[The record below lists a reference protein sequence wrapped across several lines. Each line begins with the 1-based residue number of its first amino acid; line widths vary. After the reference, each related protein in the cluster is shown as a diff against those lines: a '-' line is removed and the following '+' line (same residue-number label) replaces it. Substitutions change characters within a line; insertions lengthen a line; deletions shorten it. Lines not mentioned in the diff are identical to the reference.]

1 MRTRSLIVLTISLL
15 FALAAA
21 PVHPQATFDPVNDDT
36 DLFMMNPAIDPVAP
50 NILII
55 IDNTANWSSVFAAE
69 KTALVQVVGAL
80 SDNVNIGLMLYTQTG
95 ASAVEPGYGN
105 IDGGYPLYGIRAVGP
120 ESATSVA
127 NRTVLNTIVN
137 GFDGNTEKSNNT
149 ALSLAMYEAYA
160 YFKGIVGNAGRSQK
174 RRDYNGS
181 SVNPAGARPGNSFA
195 SSPATVYTSPITNV
209 CQKNYIIYISNGPA
223 NENTT
228 NLTTSKTLLDTFSPG
243 MTQIPV
249 SVSGGKAISEWA
261 DEYALALNNADLDG
275 DTTNGVR
282 QNIRTYTIEVN
293 PGSNSSDLEMTAYL
307 KSMANQGSGK
317 YFGVSSGGGGA
328 DIVAA
333 LTAILNEIQSVN
345 SVFAAATLP
354 VSVNVRGTNLNQVYV
369 GMFRPDGERDPRWLG
384 NLKLYNLGFDD
395 VEGVFLSDAA
405 TPPKNAV
412 NPQSGF
418 ITKDAV
424 SFWTRT
430 SSFWGYRPA
439 ADNGVG
445 GASDAPD
452 GDLIE
457 KGGVAQ
463 QLRTAFATD
472 QSTRNV
478 YTCTGACVA
487 GSLLSATPFATSN
500 TDINAGSLGLTSRVV
515 TPLTALQTKAISS
528 LTDRLGANLINV
540 TSTPIS
546 ATLANGGTT
555 LAVTSLTTA
564 DSQPVTKLDARPS
577 ATGAIA
583 TIQRSGGKW
592 VFIPTPANATLAIGN
607 CLYFD
612 NTGSALL
619 DTKVTAITSTGSYV
633 YLGNTVTGYNF
644 DGGALGLPNSATFSS
659 GSYWRLLSSG
669 AGCPSGPT
677 GTVATATVANMTYAV
692 GDNVTIAGAT
702 PTAFNGTFS
711 VTSVDTVN
719 KTFTYGL
726 LSAEGLAAP
735 AVAGGTITVTA
746 TSTTA
751 TAVTGT
757 TAHGYIV
764 GDRVAIYGANPD
776 PAKYYDGTALPACS
790 ASNNSYNGLFTVTA
804 VPTTTSFRFRVAC
817 PLPPNTS
824 TSVKAT
830 KGAGNIVTV
839 TTTVPTG
846 LSAGQ
851 QVVISG
857 ANPPEYNGTFTVV
870 SGTGGTTLTYDV
882 TQGAANPQPSANLP
896 PDTSASTT
904 VSANTTGSLVT
915 VTASNHSLGAT
926 GSSVNIIIEG
936 SVTNSPLTNSGAGN
950 SSWSATVVDANTLT
964 YNLSCTAGV
973 DCPSPSG
980 IYTLRPASGTGRAYA
995 NLPAH
1000 GYATG
1005 DPVIISGAIPTAYNG
1020 TYTITRIDVDNFTYT
1035 GMASNPDVD
1044 GLNGS
1049 TGAST
1054 ASAFASIETTTAV
1067 ARSVAHGFAGTDLVT
1082 ITGASPAEFNVT
1094 NAAIVVIDSNTFSY
1108 TISVKR
1114 GNATGSIRAS
1124 LPTGSSTASDDLIN
1138 WVRGRDNFEDENVNG
1153 SATDVRASIHSDVLH
1168 SQPAVINFNRFGDD
1182 NDVFV
1187 FYGSNDAMIR
1197 AVKGGFASDASQT
1210 IQPGQE
1216 AWSFVAAEFFTK
1228 LPRQQKNFPPISS
1241 TDKRD
1246 YFADGNFTSFVLDG
1260 NGDGAISSATS
1271 SDKAYVYA
1279 VMRRGGR
1286 FTYAFNVTD
1295 PQAPRLLW
1303 KIDNGTTGFAE
1314 LGQTWSEARVVNRIN
1329 ATAFP
1334 VAIFGAGYDAQ
1345 IEDIPASSIT
1355 GVTADTVTTASGTF
1369 TRSMGRGIYMVNAET
1384 GALVWRA
1391 LGRSPGDGLT
1401 APTVIVPGMDCSI
1414 ASDVATLSNLGGFVT
1429 NRGYVGDTCGNLWRV
1444 DFDAVDPNDWTVT
1457 KVAAI
1462 GNWSVAGDRRKFLYP
1477 PDVVSGDGYDAVLVG
1492 SGDREHP
1499 FDTTVNNRMY
1509 MFKDIGTGTVPV
1521 TGDVS
1526 TRPALSPAGTNA
1538 TLTESALADVTTDC
1552 IQDASAC
1559 PTGVT
1564 PDIALDQLNSA
1575 SGWFIRLSAG
1585 EKVVSGAVT
1594 LGGTTF
1600 FNTNLPTT
1608 VSSASCSNLGEA
1620 RQYQVDFRNAS
1631 AVLNLDSGNAGLTA
1645 ADRYSVNE
1653 AGGYLP
1659 TGVPVVVKDGDL
1671 YKQALCSG
1679 VNCED
1684 AKGVALQTRMRTYWY
1699 KEID

>member
-1 MRTRSLIVLTISLL
+1 MRTRSLIVLILSLL
-15 FALAAA
+15 FVLAAA

-36 DLFMMNPAIDPVAP
+36 DLFLMNPAIDPVAP
-50 NILII
+50 NILVI
-55 IDNTANWSSVFAAE
+55 IDNTANWSSVFLAE

-80 SDNVNIGLMLYTQTG
+80 SENVNVGLMLYTQTG
-95 ASAVEPGYGN
+95 SAVEPGYSN
-105 IDGGYPLYGIRAVGP
+105 TDGGYPLYGIRAVGP
-120 ESATSVA
+120 DNATSVA
-127 NRTVLNTIVN
+127 NRTVLNDIVN

-149 ALSLAMYEAYA
+149 ALNLAMYEAYA
-160 YFKGIVGNAGRSQK
+160 YFKGGITPNAGRSQK
-174 RRDYNGS
+174 RRDYSGS

-195 SSPATVYTSPITNV
+195 GASNTAYTSPITNV

-223 NENTT
+223 NDNAA
-228 NLTTSKTLLDTFSPG
+228 NLTQAKTLLDTFSPG

-249 SVSGGKAISEWA
+249 SVSGAKAMSEWA

-282 QNIRTYTIEVN
+282 QNVRTYTIEVN

-333 LTAILNEIQSVN
+333 LKAILNEIQSVN

-369 GMFRPDGERDPRWLG
+369 GMFRPDGERDPRWFG

-424 SFWTRT
+424 SFWTGT
-430 SSFWGYRPA
+430 STFWDFRPA

-463 QLRTAFATD
+463 RLRTAFATD

-478 YTCTGACVA
+478 YTCTGTCAA

-500 TDINAGSLGLTSRVV
+500 TDINGGSLGLTSRVV
-515 TPLTALQTKAISS
+515 TPLSALQTKSIAA
-528 LTDRLGANLINV
+528 LTDRLSANLINV
-540 TSTPIS
+540 TGTTTS
-546 ATLANGGTT
+546 ATLANGGAT
-555 LAVTSLTTA
+555 LAVSSLTTA
-564 DSQPVTKLDARPS
+564 DSQPVTNLDARPS

-583 TIQRSGGKW
+583 TIQRSGGQW
-592 VFIPTPANATLAIGN
+592 VFIPNPANATLAVGN

-619 DTKVTAITSTGSYV
+619 DTKVTAITSTGLYV
-633 YLGNTVTGYNF
+633 YNGNTVTGYRF
-644 DGGALGLPNSATFSS
+644 DGGALGLPNSATFST

-692 GDNVTIAGAT
+692 GDIVIISGAT
-702 PTAFNGTFS
+702 PTAFNGAFS
-711 VTSVDTVN
+711 VTSVNTGN
-719 KTFTYGL
+719 NTFTYGL
-726 LSAEGLAAP
+726 LSAEGVASP
-735 AVAGGTITVTA
+735 AVSGGSITVTA
-746 TSTTA
+746 QSTTA

-757 TAHGYIV
+757 TAHGYVV
-764 GDRVAIYGANPD
+764 GDTVAIYGASPD
-776 PAKYYDGTALPACS
+776 PAKYYDGTALPGSPTCNTS
-790 ASNNSYNGLFTVTA
+790 TNNSYNGLFRVTA
-804 VPTTTSFRFRVAC
+804 VPTTTSFRYRVAC
-817 PLPPNTS
+817 PLSPNTS
-824 TSVKAT
+824 TSVKVT
-830 KGAGNIVTV
+830 KGAVSRVDV
-839 TTTVPTG
+839 TTVNPHG
-846 LSAGQ
+846 RVAGD
-851 QVVISG
+851 QVIISG
-857 ANPPEYNGTFTVV
+857 ANPPEYNGTFTVLGV
-870 SGTGGTTLTYDV
+870 PAPGANTLSYDV
-882 TQGAANPQPSANLP
+882 TQGAANTQPYANLP
-896 PDTSASTT
+896 ANTSASTT
-904 VSANTTGSLVT
+904 ASANVTGSTVT
-915 VTASNHSLGAT
+915 VTAPNHSFTASDTVTIESSPT
-926 GSSVNIIIEG
+926 GSEFSGTNISI
-936 SVTNSPLTNSGAGN
+936 TNVLQ
-950 SSWSATVVDANTLT
+950 NTFQYT
-964 YNLSCTAGV
+964 ITCAGV
-973 DCPSPSG
+973 CPSPSG
-980 IYTLRPASGTGRAYA
+980 TFTVRRYTGTGRAYA
-995 NLPAH
+995 TLPAH

-1005 DPVIISGAIPTAYNG
+1005 DSVIISGAIPTAYNG
-1020 TYTITRIDVDNFTYT
+1020 TYTITKIDNDNFTYV
-1035 GMASNPDVD
+1035 GMATNP
-1044 GLNGS
+1044 S
-1049 TGAST
+1049 GANT

-1067 ARSVAHGFAGTDLVT
+1067 ARSVAHGFAAGDSVT
-1082 ITGASPAEFNVT
+1082 ISGASPAEFNGT
-1094 NAAIVVIDSNTFSY
+1094 FTIAVIDSNTFSY
-1108 TISVKR
+1108 TISVSR
-1114 GNATGSIRAS
+1114 GNATGAIRAS
-1124 LPTGSSTASDDLIN
+1124 LPSASSTASDDLIN
-1138 WVRGRDNFEDENVNG
+1138 WVRGRDNFEDENLNG
-1153 SATDVRASIHSDVLH
+1153 SETDVRASIHGDVLH
-1168 SQPAVINFNRFGDD
+1168 SQPAVINYNRFAGSD

-1187 FYGSNDAMIR
+1187 IFGSNDGMIR
-1197 AVKGGFASDASQT
+1197 TVKGGFASDVSQT

-1216 AWSFVAAEFFTK
+1216 AWSFVAPEFFTK
-1228 LPRQQKNFPPISS
+1228 LQRLQKNFPPISS

-1246 YFADGNFTSFVLDG
+1246 YFADGNFTTYVLDG
-1260 NGDGAISSATS
+1260 NADGAINSATS

-1314 LGQTWSEARVVNRIN
+1314 LGQTWSEARVINTIN
-1329 ATAFP
+1329 AAAFP

-1401 APTVIVPGMDCSI
+1401 TPTVIVPGMDCSI
-1414 ASDVATLSNLGGFVT
+1414 ASDVAVLSNLGGFVT

-1462 GNWSVAGDRRKFLYP
+1462 GNWSVAGDRRKFMYP
-1477 PDVVSGDGYDAVLVG
+1477 PDVVSGAGYDAVLIG

-1499 FDTTVNNRMY
+1499 FDTTANNRMY

-1526 TRPALSPAGTNA
+1526 TRPAPSPAGTNA

-1552 IQDASAC
+1552 IQNASAC
-1559 PTGVT
+1559 PAGVT

-1608 VSSASCSNLGEA
+1608 VASASCSNLGEA
-1620 RQYQVDFRNAS
+1620 RQYQVDFRNAT
-1631 AVLNLDSGNAGLTA
+1631 AVNNLDTANAGLTA
-1645 ADRYSVNE
+1645 ADRYSVS
-1653 AGGYLP
+1653 ASGGYLP

-1679 VNCED
+1679 VQCED